1 MTIVPKRLA
10 VKFNL
15 KREPRIQP
23 DDLAPIFQRWIQE
36 HTVDGMLID
45 VIDYKHVPEGPGV
58 ILIADEGDYGYDLSD
73 GQIGLQYIRK
83 RDLPDNL
90 PDALR
95 LTFRQA
101 LSAARQLESEA
112 PGDLAFDYLSAK
124 ITFLD
129 RMRYRNTS
137 ERFDELHDE
146 ISSALSGIYGASVR
160 LERCY
165 DDPRFNFALRS
176 TVNGD
181 LPADD
186 VVEGLTKNLTPV

>member
-10 VKFNL
+10 LKFNL

-23 DDLAPIFQRWIQE
+23 GDVAPIFQRWIQE

-45 VIDYKHVPEGPGV
+45 VIDYKHVPEGPGI

-73 GQIGLQYIRK
+73 GQAGLQYVRK
-83 RDLPDNL
+83 RALPDNL

-95 LTFRQA
+95 LTFRHA
-101 LSAARQLESEA
+101 LNAARQLETEA
-112 PGDLAFDYLSAK
+112 PGDLEFDYLSAK

-129 RMRYRNTS
+129 RMRYRNTP

-146 ISSALSGIYGASVR
+146 ISFVLSGVYGASVQ
-160 LERCY
+160 LERYY

-176 TVNGD
+176 TASGD
-181 LPADD
+181 IHADD
-186 VVEGLTKNLTPV
+186 VVERLAKNLTPV